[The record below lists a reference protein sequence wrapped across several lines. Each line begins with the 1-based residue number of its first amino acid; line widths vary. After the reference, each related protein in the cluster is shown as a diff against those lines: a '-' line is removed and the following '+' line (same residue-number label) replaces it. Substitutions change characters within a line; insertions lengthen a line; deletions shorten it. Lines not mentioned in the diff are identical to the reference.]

1 MFILANLV
9 LIVMAGFI
17 AYWLANQGFFSALL
31 HLVCVIVAG
40 AIAFA
45 VWEPVV
51 TGFLL
56 KGGGFDNYAWGIVL
70 VGVFV
75 VVLFILRMV
84 MDRIAP
90 ANVGIPHWANLVFG
104 GGVGAAA
111 GILTVGIF
119 IIGAGH
125 VQSSNKLLGGF
136 RGWARDGNRGG
147 QIVQRDKLWIPFH
160 TLTAEFYGWLSVT
173 SLSTSTPLRHYN
185 PYPDRQ
191 ATLLRDTYGSGR
203 GQLSLEPG
211 TAKITSLFLAPPTGG
226 RNTYFVR
233 VRFDLGAH
241 DFGEQLTISAAQIRL
256 IGRASGTGRAP
267 VAHPVAWRQH
277 SGYHRFDDTS
287 HFLSSEPGKE
297 STDAMLEFEVP
308 AGFEPRFIQIRGTRF
323 SLPRQV
329 QEATPEGLAMIS
341 RGGGTIQAS
350 VGGASIQQ

>member
-1 MFILANLV
+1 MFIIANLV

-31 HLVCVIVAG
+31 HLVCVVVAG

-45 VWEPVV
+45 AWEPLV

-56 KGGGFDNYAWGIVL
+56 RGGGFDNYAWGIVL
-70 VGVFV
+70 VVVFV
-75 VVLFILRMV
+75 VALFILRMA

-90 ANVGIPHWANLVFG
+90 ANVGMPHWANLLFG

-111 GILTVGIF
+111 GVLTVGIF

-136 RGWARDGNRGG
+136 HGWARDGNRAG

-211 TAKITSLFLAPPTGG
+211 TAKITSLFLAPPPVGG
-226 RNTYFVR
+226 TRTSS
-233 VRFDLGAH
+233 GSAS
-241 DFGEQLTISAAQIRL
+241 ISARTTSASSSRYPPPRSASS
-256 IGRASGTGRAP
+256 GRSRAPPARPSPTRSRGASTRGTTASTTRATSSPASPARSRPTRCWSSTSPPVSSRASSRFAVSGSPCPGR
-267 VAHPVAWRQH
+267 
-277 SGYHRFDDTS
+277 
-287 HFLSSEPGKE
+287 
-297 STDAMLEFEVP
+297 
-308 AGFEPRFIQIRGTRF
+308 
-323 SLPRQV
+323 
-329 QEATPEGLAMIS
+329 S
-341 RGGGTIQAS
+341 RRRRRKRWP
-350 VGGASIQQ
+350 